1 MNINEAKLVLLRTHV
16 AALAHGRRANG
27 MQLESGPGIGKTDGV
42 HQETMDLA
50 RATGEPAGLVVF
62 MLATISSVDVQG
74 FMLPQKSAEGTLDST
89 FSTPPWMPTK
99 ANTIVYEP
107 DGTMHAAG
115 TWTHAIPRVGNLFLD
130 EFGQAE
136 DEVKKPAAEL
146 LYKGNVGTKHLPPLW
161 RVVAASNRL
170 SDRSGV
176 MRELMFIVNRRCKL
190 SIEANLPA
198 WLEWA
203 NARPPETRPHYLSLS
218 FAQKNPDLVFRDA
231 VPPGSDPFCTPRT
244 LCLLDQDLAALRSD
258 KDIKADRLPTDDIA
272 REVAAGWIGGGEA
285 AQFFTHLRYADE
297 LPDISEIEK
306 DPGKAKLPP
315 NKDAQMVCGY
325 MLAHNVN
332 DKNASQMMA
341 YIRRLNIEMQVL
353 AVRAVTA
360 QQDRARHIVNTVGFT
375 NWLKDHKDLLIASRS

>member
-1 MNINEAKLVLLRTHV
+1 MNINEAKQVLTRTHL
-16 AALAHGRRANG
+16 AALKQGRRANG
-27 MQLESGPGIGKTDGV
+27 MELKSGPGVGKTDGV
-42 HQETMDLA
+42 FQETAELA
-50 RATGEPAGLVVF
+50 HAIDEPVGLVPF

-74 FMLPQKSAEGTLDST
+74 FMLPVKSSEGSLDST

-99 ANTIVYEP
+99 ANTIVFEP
-107 DGTMHAAG
+107 DGTIHQAG
-115 TWTHAIPRVGNLFLD
+115 TWTGPIPRVGNLFLD

-146 LYKGNVGTKHLPPLW
+146 LYKGNVGTKRLPDLW

-176 MRELMFIVNRRCKL
+176 MRELMFIVNRKCTL
-190 SIEANLPA
+190 NVDAHLPS

-203 NARPPETRPHYLSLS
+203 NARPPESRPHYLSIS

-258 KDIKADRLPTDDIA
+258 KDVRADRLPTDDIA

-285 AQFFTHLRYADE
+285 AQFFTHLKYADE
-297 LPDISEIEK
+297 LPDVADIER
-306 DPGKAKLPP
+306 DPKKAKLPA

-332 DKNASQMMA
+332 DKNAPQMMA
-341 YIRRLNIEMQVL
+341 YIERLNIEMQVL

-360 QQDRARHIVNTVGFT
+360 QQDRARHIVNTQAFT
-375 NWLKDHKDLLIASRS
+375 HWLKNNKDLLIASRS